1 MKIFLV
7 ATAAFALLYTG
18 SATAADV
25 AERSQIPGTTKPPIV
40 ATTATQNP
48 ALGFGSG
55 TGMGT
60 GGGGGS
66 ASSLAGGFGSPA
78 SAGGLG
84 SQTFGGGFTG
94 SSPLS
99 TPSAGS
105 GSAMR

>member
-7 ATAAFALLYTG
+7 ATAAFVFLSIG
-18 SATAADV
+18 SAAAADG
-25 AERSQIPGTTKPPIV
+25 AERSQIPSTTKPSAV
-40 ATTATQNP
+40 TSTATQNP
-48 ALGFGSG
+48 ALGLGSG
-55 TGMGT
+55 TGMGD

-66 ASSLAGGFGSPA
+66 ASSLAGGIGSLA